1 MEKKLFQGKK
11 SDKMTTILPPP
22 KRNDY
27 KLDRDYK
34 KAYKEWKK
42 VFNLAIKKY

>member
-1 MEKKLFQGKK
+1 
-11 SDKMTTILPPP
+11 MTTILPPP

-27 KLDRDYK
+27 KLDKDFK

-42 VFNLAIKKY
+42 NFDLSMKKYQCLTKAEDFKT

>member
-1 MEKKLFQGKK
+1 
-11 SDKMTTILPPP
+11 MTTILPPP

-42 VFNLAIKKY
+42 VFNLAIKKYQCLTKVKGFKT

>member
-1 MEKKLFQGKK
+1 
-11 SDKMTTILPPP
+11 MTTILPPP

-42 VFNLAIKKY
+42 VFNLKNYVF